1 MTDRDT
7 ENRIIE
13 LRARGKSYSTI
24 ASELKI
30 GKQTALD
37 VCKKYKE
44 QIATL
49 QALELEQLYEEQ
61 RITSQE
67 RITAI
72 ASLMHRVREEIDR
85 RDLTQ
90 VPTEKL
96 IDLYL
101 KQAST
106 LKEEII
112 EPNFQSS
119 EEQARDRQEREYLDR
134 LTATS

>member
-49 QALELEQLYEEQ
+49 QALELEQLYEAQ
-61 RITSQE
+61 RITSTE

-72 ASLMHRVREEIDR
+72 ASLMHRVREEIDS
-85 RDLTQ
+85 RDLSQ

-101 KQAST
+101 KQASA
-106 LKEEII
+106 LKEEIV

-119 EEQARDRQEREYLDR
+119 EEQNRDRQEREYLDR
-134 LTATS
+134 LTATP

>member
-61 RITSQE
+61 RITSTE

-72 ASLMHRVREEIDR
+72 ASLMQRVREEIDS
-85 RDLTQ
+85 RDLSQ
-90 VPTEKL
+90 VSTEKL

-101 KQAST
+101 KQSSA
-106 LKEEII
+106 LREEII

-119 EEQARDRQEREYLDR
+119 EEQNRDRKEREYLDR